1 MASVVPPPT
10 PVRVLLAHRG
20 FWHWSASAFMVRL
33 PPLMVP
39 LAFVLVGTYASGSQ
53 AVGGLMV
60 TVYILSEVCC
70 APLAGRLL
78 DRLGPAAGVPRVLGL
93 AVVVWCGLALASTLR
108 APAPVLF
115 LMVALAAALGA
126 GAPGAMRA
134 LLSQTVLPQ
143 LVAPAVALDAIAVEL
158 VVVTAPLLVAL
169 TAAPSPPGVI
179 IAMAAATAIAAVLVC
194 GQRRPVPATPAPAVP
209 GAPAAIGRRA
219 LWRNRRFAF
228 WIAVGVMLGY
238 AIGTAEIG
246 ALPRALRLGGGP
258 REAAALIAVL
268 GISSALSGLVYAN
281 VAHRF
286 GLGAM
291 GRASILLGGLVVGT
305 VELGLSANW
314 AMAAGAM
321 VTLGLCCSP
330 LGTVQSQAAEA
341 DAPAERQAEAFGIL
355 YASSGVGYALG
366 GLCLALLPLRGILL
380 LGAAIALL
388 ALMLVPKPGRHSAFI
403 DGKQ

>member
-1 MASVVPPPT
+1 MAAVVPPPT

-20 FWHWSASAFMVRL
+20 YWHWSASAFVGRL

-39 LAFVLVGTYASGSQ
+39 LAFVLVGTYTSGSP
-53 AVGGLMV
+53 AVGSLMV

-78 DRLGPAAGVPRVLGL
+78 DRVGPAVGLPRVLGV
-93 AVVVWCGLALASTLR
+93 AVVVLCGLALASALR

-115 LMVALAAALGA
+115 LLVALAAALGA
-126 GAPGAMRA
+126 GASGAMRA
-134 LLSQTVLPQ
+134 LLSQTVPPQ
-143 LVAPAVALDAIAVEL
+143 LVAPALAIDAIAVEL
-158 VVVTAPLLVAL
+158 VVVSAPLLVAV
-169 TAAPSPPGVI
+169 TAAPSPPGAI
-179 IAMAAATAIAAVLVC
+179 IAMAGATAIAAALVR
-194 GQRRPVPATPAPAVP
+194 GLRRPVPTTPAPASA
-209 GAPAAIGRRA
+209 GALAAIGPQA
-219 LWRNRRFAF
+219 LWRNRRFAY
-228 WIAVGVMLGY
+228 WIVVGVTLGY

-286 GLGAM
+286 ALGAV
-291 GRASILLGGLVVGT
+291 GRASILLAGLVVGT
-305 VELGLSANW
+305 VELGLSAHW

-341 DAPAERQAEAFGIL
+341 AAPAERKAEAFGIL
-355 YASSGVGYALG
+355 YAASGVGYALG
-366 GLCLALLPLRGILL
+366 GLLLALLPVREMLL
-380 LGAAIALL
+380 FGAASALL
-388 ALMLVPKPGRHSAFI
+388 ALMLVPTLGRHSAV
-403 DGKQ
+403 